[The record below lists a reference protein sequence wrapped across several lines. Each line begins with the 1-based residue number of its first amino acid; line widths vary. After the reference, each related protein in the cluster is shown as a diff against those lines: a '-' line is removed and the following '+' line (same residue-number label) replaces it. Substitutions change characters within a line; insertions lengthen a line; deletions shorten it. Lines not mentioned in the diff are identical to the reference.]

1 MTDSQK
7 TIPCHTHSIT
17 NGTKRLEMRH
27 PRRYRP
33 CNTLSSP
40 QANLPSDSYTIL
52 SAVFFVFSVVVV
64 PSANQYWQV
73 VHRLLR
79 PSQTRY
85 HPSTDLKRPE
95 SIVIPV
101 EPNTEISPWR
111 LCNPPRAHCRIE
123 SRYWR
128 ATVSNRLF
136 WQYRCWIELR
146 PLERRIFRCR
156 RIDGIDVAVADV
168 VVDWARCIVY
178 HGHDWWYRHEMDEEV
193 SANLTES
200 MIYLPFE
207 SILVRRHSPHR
218 KLYM

>member
-1 MTDSQK
+1 
-7 TIPCHTHSIT
+7 
-17 NGTKRLEMRH
+17 MRH

-52 SAVFFVFSVVVV
+52 SAVVFVFSVVVI
-64 PSANQYWQV
+64 PSANQYCQV
-73 VHRLLR
+73 VHRLLH

-85 HPSTDLKRPE
+85 HYPSTDLKRPE
-95 SIVIPV
+95 SIVTPV

-111 LCNPPRAHCRIE
+111 LGNPPRAHYRIE

-128 ATVSNRLF
+128 ATVSNRRF

-156 RIDGIDVAVADV
+156 RIDGIDVVV
-168 VVDWARCIVY
+168 VVDWSRCNFC

-193 SANLTES
+193 SANRTES
-200 MIYLPFE
+200 MICLPFE
-207 SILVRRHSPHR
+207 SILVHRHSRHR
-218 KLYM
+218 TLYI